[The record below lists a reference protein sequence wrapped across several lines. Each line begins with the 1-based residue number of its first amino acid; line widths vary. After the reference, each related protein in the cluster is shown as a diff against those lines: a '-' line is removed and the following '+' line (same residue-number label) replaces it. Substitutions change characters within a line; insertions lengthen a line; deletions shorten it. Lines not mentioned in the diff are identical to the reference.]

1 MRFMVGSSLPP
12 VPFILHFLELL
23 HGYATTCLGVTS
35 AALEWLF
42 KLELEILEV

>member
-1 MRFMVGSSLPP
+1 MLFMVVYSLLL

-23 HGYATTCLGVTS
+23 HGYVTTCLGVTS

-42 KLELEILEV
+42 KSESEILEV